1 MLSRILLV
9 GATGTNLPSNFVQK
23 IKSVRGLCPHLLFR
37 NVFGQSISLKIF
49 LAKKFFWKYFWW
61 QYFFSEIFLVKKSS
75 IDSYT
80 NSSFDSLQSLQV
92 SNNSNRSSGGSGAT
106 PTEHTRERK
115 TTYDSDDVSEREA
128 EQEQAAAATAV
139 TMPPSSAAAES
150 GPEAANKT
158 ATLTSTFQM
167 GSDKPPTSSWHMG
180 SDKLVLGGS
189 ETA

>member
-1 MLSRILLV
+1 M
-9 GATGTNLPSNFVQK
+9 
-23 IKSVRGLCPHLLFR
+23 
-37 NVFGQSISLKIF
+37 
-49 LAKKFFWKYFWW
+49 
-61 QYFFSEIFLVKKSS
+61 
-75 IDSYT
+75 
-80 NSSFDSLQSLQV
+80 

-128 EQEQAAAATAV
+128 EPEQAATAV